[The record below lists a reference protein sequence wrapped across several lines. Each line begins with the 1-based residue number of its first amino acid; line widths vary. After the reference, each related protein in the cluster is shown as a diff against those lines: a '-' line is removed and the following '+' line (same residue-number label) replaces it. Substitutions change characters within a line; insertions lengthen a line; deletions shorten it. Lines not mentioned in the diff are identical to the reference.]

1 MEQRRGKARLRKNRE
16 NRSFQPNK
24 SICTRSGVQPL
35 LWRNL
40 SYSVAQTSVIPCAS
54 SVFPKV
60 VVCQHLI
67 EAVHG
72 EETLINI
79 KTSKTMKKNHTI
91 WAGAVLGTC
100 LALTSARADTI
111 LNVGLSSPL
120 VIGEVIPQVL
130 SPPGQEAR
138 DLSMAN
144 TLIGM
149 YNSGSPSAAPY
160 FVSGNS
166 FATPLPPAVTT
177 GDIITPAGGINFTPD
192 NLQVV
197 ITIGSGFKYLLAAY
211 DGQNS
216 GAVLWDISGLPAGT
230 ILDIP
235 AFALPNA
242 AGTDLVNG
250 ADPLKFGI
258 TTWSMFSPGTTSV
271 PDGGTTVVLLGA
283 ALSGLGLVRRKL
295 A

>member
-1 MEQRRGKARLRKNRE
+1 M
-16 NRSFQPNK
+16 
-24 SICTRSGVQPL
+24 
-35 LWRNL
+35 
-40 SYSVAQTSVIPCAS
+40 
-54 SVFPKV
+54 
-60 VVCQHLI
+60 
-67 EAVHG
+67 
-72 EETLINI
+72 
-79 KTSKTMKKNHTI
+79 
-91 WAGAVLGTC
+91 
-100 LALTSARADTI
+100 
-111 LNVGLSSPL
+111 
-120 VIGEVIPQVL
+120 
-130 SPPGQEAR
+130 
-138 DLSMAN
+138 
-144 TLIGM
+144 
-149 YNSGSPSAAPY
+149 
-160 FVSGNS
+160 
-166 FATPLPPAVTT
+166 TT

>member
-1 MEQRRGKARLRKNRE
+1 VW
-16 NRSFQPNK
+16 PNH
-24 SICTRSGVQPL
+24 P
-35 LWRNL
+35 
-40 SYSVAQTSVIPCAS
+40 YFVAQTSVTSCAS

-60 VVCQHLI
+60 VTGRPLI

-72 EETLINI
+72 EEMLTNI
-79 KTSKTMKKNHTI
+79 KISKTMKKNHTI

-138 DLSMAN
+138 DLAMAN

-177 GDIITPAGGINFTPD
+177 GDMITPFTGMTLSTSQVIIN
-192 NLQVV
+192 V
-197 ITIGSGFKYLLAAY
+197 GSGFKYLIAAY
-211 DGQNS
+211 DGQNA

-230 ILDIP
+230 IIDIP
-235 AFALPNA
+235 RYAQPTAG
-242 AGTDLVNG
+242 GTDLV
-250 ADPLKFGI
+250 ADAGQFQV
-258 TTWSMFSPGTTSV
+258 TTWSMFNPGTTSV